1 MHKAMAVGA
10 GVAAMAKMEEVMMGA
25 VMAEVRAAVVMAEV
39 RAVGTRVAATVLADI
54 AKAVAAEAMAEAAEA
69 MAVECSTGTTRP
81 RHKGDART
89 QSIRPARCD
98 SSTGSSYCICTARR
112 AVHEVRAAD
121 ARTGS
126 ARAAGN
132 VRSSTPHAGRAHR
145 ARDGRTCAH
154 RALKYRCAD
163 IEMSADAVDVGRGPI
178 APIDRQSTCSRQS
191 RRVGEVHVCASC
203 TKGVVRWVR

>member
-1 MHKAMAVGA
+1 
-10 GVAAMAKMEEVMMGA
+10 MAKMEEVMMGA

-54 AKAVAAEAMAEAAEA
+54 AKAVATEAMAEAAEA

-98 SSTGSSYCICTARR
+98 SSTVSSYCICTARR

-121 ARTGS
+121 ARDQLGQQAMCAHQHHTRAEHTGLGMVAPVHIERS
-126 ARAAGN
+126 NIGALTSKRVPMPWMLAAG
-132 VRSSTPHAGRAHR
+132 
-145 ARDGRTCAH
+145 
-154 RALKYRCAD
+154 
-163 IEMSADAVDVGRGPI
+163 
-178 APIDRQSTCSRQS
+178 
-191 RRVGEVHVCASC
+191 RRVAALVIPVMARE
-203 TKGVVRWVR
+203 

>member
-1 MHKAMAVGA
+1 
-10 GVAAMAKMEEVMMGA
+10 MAKMEEVMMGA

-121 ARTGS
+121 ARDQLGQQAMCAHQHHTRAEHTGLGMVAPVHIERS
-126 ARAAGN
+126 NIGALTSKRVPMMPWMLAAGRGIGHTRHGSRVMPLVQLVSMRN
-132 VRSSTPHAGRAHR
+132 GTCQRA
-145 ARDGRTCAH
+145 DNNG
-154 RALKYRCAD
+154 
-163 IEMSADAVDVGRGPI
+163 
-178 APIDRQSTCSRQS
+178 
-191 RRVGEVHVCASC
+191 
-203 TKGVVRWVR
+203 